1 MKLQYIDAKSAG
13 TLWHIHASISLM
25 DDGLLHFYHI
35 TSRDMPRGIS
45 QRSTFIK
52 PSFLTDLS
60 NKVAQYVTK
69 DEQLFEMVELVHS
82 EHRTLPVVVI
92 AQHTRDLG
100 ATNNTAFHDYDM
112 NTFTING
119 TRLAKVVGHYCHVF
133 MLD

>member
-1 MKLQYIDAKSAG
+1 MKS
-13 TLWHIHASISLM
+13 SIALPECF
-25 DDGLLHFYHI
+25 G
-35 TSRDMPRGIS
+35 R
-45 QRSTFIK
+45 
-52 PSFLTDLS
+52 LS
-60 NKVAQYVTK
+60 SKAQYVTK

-133 MLD
+133 MLDYGDMVKVEEPVVHQ